1 MSAAEVRVRY
11 AAQEIYR
18 DNTTVTLENSSF
30 DYTGSALTPKPVV
43 TYKASE
49 DAQEATLTEGTDY
62 EVSYKNNTEPGT
74 ATIVVTGKGAY
85 QGVVEENFV
94 INAVDITVAD
104 YEAIAVTTAKGVCP
118 ALPGTV
124 IAHTNV
130 GDQVLDVQWDEISA
144 EQLKQIGTF
153 STGGTVVDTN
163 ARITAEITVTAVIGV
178 QQVSV
183 ATAKGTTPSM
193 PETVTVYYSNG
204 EKQQQ
209 EVVWDLADADFR
221 NPGIVEVYG
230 TVGKAVT
237 RETVLQAKASVRV
250 ADVTADANNTPTDT
264 NLALN
269 ADGSSKTR
277 EWPRTFAYFSSS
289 NDLVYN
295 AVDGNKNFDSTSGKK
310 IWCDWESGKYHTNA
324 DAAVGDSD
332 HLPFV
337 ISAFGK
343 EDSTADSDQKKY
355 TVNKVS
361 IGFMEEDGSAAN
373 KVRLPKDYK
382 IEYYSANDG
391 VIPANRLGN
400 DSANSCSNIKGWGA
414 DNPLKAHTGWTE
426 VAYVGGKPSVPS
438 LANFKEMVNVEFEAV
453 ETTAI
458 RITLTPQDN
467 NWTGLE
473 EYEVYY
479 TPIEKY
485 GDYEVT
491 SIKVDGQEVL
501 AQFDA
506 DTKTLNLDARSG
518 VITAQATNNASVTV
532 LDAVNGTA
540 KVLFRPENGDEN
552 KAQEYTV
559 NFKQSETPEEDH
571 SKDGLKAVIDLA
583 EKLNAENY
591 TAESYAK
598 LTAAL
603 AAAKEVCDAEN
614 ATVEEISA
622 QISAISDAIKG
633 LESADKAANEDLK
646 KQLEE
651 KTKQLEDKER
661 ELAAATENVTTLQDK
676 IKDAQDQLAALEGTS
691 AEEKT
696 ALEKQIEALQGKL
709 NTARAEVLTL
719 SGEKAS
725 LEEEKAALQA
735 ELKKVQDQA
744 AKDSA
749 EAEAAIKKAQEEA
762 RKAREEIEKLKDSLT
777 LKNGDTVTAG
787 GVQYRV
793 TDAAAKTA
801 EAYGTAK
808 KNIKTINVT
817 ATVTIKDVT
826 CKVTAIADQAFA
838 GQKKAT
844 KAVIGANVTK
854 IGKKAFY
861 GDSRLKS
868 ITVKG
873 KKLKMVG
880 KQALKGI
887 NKHAVVRV
895 PKAKKKAYKAL
906 FKGKGQKKSVR
917 VKIGRAH
924 V

>member
-1 MSAAEVRVRY
+1 
-11 AAQEIYR
+11 
-18 DNTTVTLENSSF
+18 
-30 DYTGSALTPKPVV
+30 
-43 TYKASE
+43 
-49 DAQEATLTEGTDY
+49 
-62 EVSYKNNTEPGT
+62 
-74 ATIVVTGKGAY
+74 
-85 QGVVEENFV
+85 
-94 INAVDITVAD
+94 
-104 YEAIAVTTAKGVCP
+104 
-118 ALPGTV
+118 
-124 IAHTNV
+124 
-130 GDQVLDVQWDEISA
+130 
-144 EQLKQIGTF
+144 
-153 STGGTVVDTN
+153 
-163 ARITAEITVTAVIGV
+163 
-178 QQVSV
+178 
-183 ATAKGTTPSM
+183 
-193 PETVTVYYSNG
+193 
-204 EKQQQ
+204 
-209 EVVWDLADADFR
+209 
-221 NPGIVEVYG
+221 
-230 TVGKAVT
+230 
-237 RETVLQAKASVRV
+237 
-250 ADVTADANNTPTDT
+250 
-264 NLALN
+264 
-269 ADGSSKTR
+269 
-277 EWPRTFAYFSSS
+277 
-289 NDLVYN
+289 
-295 AVDGNKNFDSTSGKK
+295 
-310 IWCDWESGKYHTNA
+310 
-324 DAAVGDSD
+324 
-332 HLPFV
+332 
-337 ISAFGK
+337 
-343 EDSTADSDQKKY
+343 
-355 TVNKVS
+355 
-361 IGFMEEDGSAAN
+361 MEEDGSAAN

-661 ELAAATENVTTLQDK
+661 TGSSNRKCDN
-676 IKDAQDQLAALEGTS
+676 TS
-691 AEEKT
+691 
-696 ALEKQIEALQGKL
+696 
-709 NTARAEVLTL
+709 R
-719 SGEKAS
+719 
-725 LEEEKAALQA
+725 
-735 ELKKVQDQA
+735 
-744 AKDSA
+744 
-749 EAEAAIKKAQEEA
+749 
-762 RKAREEIEKLKDSLT
+762 
-777 LKNGDTVTAG
+777 
-787 GVQYRV
+787 
-793 TDAAAKTA
+793 
-801 EAYGTAK
+801 
-808 KNIKTINVT
+808 
-817 ATVTIKDVT
+817 
-826 CKVTAIADQAFA
+826 
-838 GQKKAT
+838 
-844 KAVIGANVTK
+844 
-854 IGKKAFY
+854 
-861 GDSRLKS
+861 
-868 ITVKG
+868 
-873 KKLKMVG
+873 
-880 KQALKGI
+880 
-887 NKHAVVRV
+887 
-895 PKAKKKAYKAL
+895 
-906 FKGKGQKKSVR
+906 
-917 VKIGRAH
+917 
-924 V
+924 